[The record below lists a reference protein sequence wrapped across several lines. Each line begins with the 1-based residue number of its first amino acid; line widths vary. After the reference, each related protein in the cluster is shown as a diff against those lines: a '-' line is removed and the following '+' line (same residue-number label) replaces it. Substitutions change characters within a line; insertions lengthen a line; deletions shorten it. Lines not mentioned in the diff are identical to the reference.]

1 MALDLTVNRI
11 PKTKDLLTEHTKIRR
26 GESGNEPQKC
36 TYVCV
41 SGLEE
46 LCVHATDRH
55 NWDETIEHTYTLH
68 RYICYHSM
76 QKNVY
81 DDDDS
86 E

>member
-1 MALDLTVNRI
+1 M
-11 PKTKDLLTEHTKIRR
+11 
-26 GESGNEPQKC
+26 
-36 TYVCV
+36 YV

-46 LCVHATDRH
+46 LCVHATDRD
-55 NWDETIEHTYTLH
+55 NWDETIEHTYTLP

-76 QKNVY
+76 SNNAY